1 MTGDPD
7 WASPGAATAEVIPDA
22 PGSSNLPN
30 GNPVPRKNR
39 SVLWQRLISFV
50 IIGLCASMIALGLS
64 VLFELTFGGFP
75 DFSDFFI
82 AAYMILFAVLLFLYE
97 MMWWCTVDGLNKR
110 IRKNF
115 GFMYKIQGKAAYI
128 IFVALLCLGVDRKI
142 LGELE
147 WLQWFTGIAWFSMGI
162 LLEVLICFQP
172 SVFRNY
178 QAPSGGYIDETGADA
193 V

>member
-1 MTGDPD
+1 M
-7 WASPGAATAEVIPDA
+7 V
-22 PGSSNLPN
+22 
-30 GNPVPRKNR
+30 
-39 SVLWQRLISFV
+39 
-50 IIGLCASMIALGLS
+50 ALGVS
-64 VLFELTFGGFP
+64 ALFELTFGGVP

-97 MMWWCTVDGLNKR
+97 MMWWCTVDQLNKR

-115 GFMYKIQGKAAYI
+115 GFMYKIEGKAAYL
-128 IFVALLCLGVDRKI
+128 IFVALLALGMDRNL

-147 WLQWFTGIAWFSMGI
+147 WLQWFTGIGWAVMG
-162 LLEVLICFQP
+162 LFLFFLVCFQP

-178 QAPSGGYIDETGADA
+178 QAPSGGYIDESGADA